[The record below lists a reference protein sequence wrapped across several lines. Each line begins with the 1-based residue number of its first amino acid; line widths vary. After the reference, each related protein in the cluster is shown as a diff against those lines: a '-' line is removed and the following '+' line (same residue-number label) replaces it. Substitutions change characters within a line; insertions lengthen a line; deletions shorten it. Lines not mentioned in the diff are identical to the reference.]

1 MVFRYNTNEAS
12 LNLIQQLVSS
22 IDKISFRQ
30 INLNRI
36 LLTQKINL
44 LLFDLMIKNN
54 HRTTYTMDLNSIVS
68 ILKEK
73 KKKGLVILPRKKFE
87 I

>member
-22 IDKISFRQ
+22 TDKISFRQ
-30 INLNRI
+30 IKDLNRI

-54 HRTTYTMDLNSIVS
+54 HRTTYTMDLNFIVS
-68 ILKEK
+68 ILKERK
-73 KKKGLVILPRKKFE
+73 KKKVW
-87 I
+87 